1 VKGRKKKLAIAA
13 LAAATLL
20 TIGPAPRARA
30 QSSTIS
36 SSSSSVP
43 MLKLYVDSKGQV
55 FTTPARGRRL
65 LTEIPATAL
74 ATQDLEK
81 RIEQK
86 TQAQLD
92 QNNAEISEI
101 ARKNAE
107 LSKQNQDLSK
117 QVADMKPAWE
127 DFGKNW
133 YKKISLG
140 TLVYADYRYMPHTG
154 FGPQFLTQ
162 MNWPGPGNNG
172 YNAFDITRAYLDFK
186 FTPTKDFMLR
196 VTPNIYA
203 STGTVPAKSVGNSTS
218 WGSTMDGN
226 LSYRLKYA
234 YIDYNTFF
242 QKILQV
248 DALRDDKFTFGQ
260 QQNPLVDWEENLYG
274 FRYVNLTPWNYLSLS
289 STQVGVS
296 MKGPIKFHELQYIDY
311 DFGVYNDASFH
322 SYEQANTKQVMG
334 RVTVN
339 PLGAKSRYD
348 SLGLTAFVDYGWGS
362 NAPDTSGSGGGTQSW
377 RNAFLLHYT
386 AKHWAIAGEYDIG
399 KNALSSGQLFSGS
412 GPCTSTSSPCTFAGW
427 NTMVSKILNNQA
439 SQQGFD
445 FFGHAD
451 IPHTPFTVFGFFEE
465 FLPNTKVDKNP
476 LDFQRWIVGVQYK
489 INDYFR
495 IAADSQNITYYHSQF
510 TFPMTTLGD
519 TVVPETPFAVGR
531 DTHAFMLN
539 MEFKY

>member
-1 VKGRKKKLAIAA
+1 LAT
-13 LAAATLL
+13 ATLL
-20 TIGPAPRARA
+20 AIGPAPKARA

-86 TQAQLD
+86 TQAQLE
-92 QNNAEISEI
+92 QNQAEIS
-101 ARKNAE
+101 AVAQKNAE
-107 LSKQNQDLSK
+107 LAKQNQDLSK
-117 QVADMKPAWE
+117 QVAEMKPAWN

-162 MNWPGPGNNG
+162 MNWPGPGNNSF
-172 YNAFDITRAYLDFK
+172 NAFDITRAYLDFK
-186 FTPTKDFMLR
+186 FTPTQDFMLR
-196 VTPNIYA
+196 VTPNIY
-203 STGTVPAKSVGNSTS
+203 TQIGTVTSKTVGTSTTYS
-218 WGSTMDGN
+218 STLDGN
-226 LSYRLKYA
+226 LGYRLKYA

-248 DALRDDKFTFGQ
+248 DAMREDKFTFGQ

-289 STQVGVS
+289 STQVGIS
-296 MKGPIKFHELQYIDY
+296 MKGPIKFHEMQYIDY

-322 SYEQANTKQVMG
+322 AQQVGALKQAMG
-334 RVTVN
+334 RITFN

-348 SLGLTAFVDYGWGS
+348 SLGITAFVDYGWADS
-362 NAPDTSGSGGGTQSW
+362 TPDTSGMSGSTQSW
-377 RNAFLLHYT
+377 RDAFLVHYT
-386 AKHWAIAGEYDIG
+386 AKHWGLAAEYDIG
-399 KNALSSGQLFSGS
+399 KNAFSSGNLYSGA
-412 GPCTSTSSPCTFAGW
+412 GPLSTSSFKAW
-427 NTMVSKILNNQA
+427 NTMVGDILNHQA
-439 SQQGFD
+439 TQQGYD
-445 FFGHAD
+445 FFGHVD
-451 IPHTPFTVFGFFEE
+451 IPKTPFTLFGMFEE

-476 LDFQRWIVGVQYK
+476 LDFQRWIVGLQYK

-495 IAADSQNITYYHSQF
+495 IAADTQNMTYYHGQF
-510 TFPMTTLGD
+510 TFPGQTLGPID
-519 TVVPETPFAVGR
+519 VPVTPYAVGR

-539 MEFKY
+539 LEFKY